1 MESFYRKAFSYQG
14 KCIEM
19 EEPLKHFQV
28 DGGFSGFSEIKH
40 KNTVLMNCMFSSQL
54 APFQLMVD
62 LANLEIGQNVLLNV
76 EEELR
81 LDLEPAQTLLL
92 QTEELTVQEQAAR
105 PENVMLENVL
115 VRLRCCT
122 FM

>member
-40 KNTVLMNCMFSSQL
+40 ENTVLMNCMFSSQL
-54 APFQLMVD
+54 APFQLMED
-62 LANLEIGQNVLLNV
+62 LANLEIGQNVPLNV
-76 EEELR
+76 EEEPR

-92 QTEELTVQEQAAR
+92 QTEELIA
-105 PENVMLENVL
+105 
-115 VRLRCCT
+115 
-122 FM
+122 